1 MGYKNRFSFWLWKK
15 KKTTTVS

>member
-15 KKTTTVS
+15 KKPTTVS